1 MIYNNNE
8 QLVTELKK
16 CFSIQDTVSETLPNK
31 WAYHPRHSK
40 ISLTKS
46 RALENIPY
54 QTIYSNQAERKCYNA
69 SITTAVSSYHSGGI

>member
-46 RALENIPY
+46 SCDAHLAESNF
-54 QTIYSNQAERKCYNA
+54 QTRSRLHKL
-69 SITTAVSSYHSGGI
+69 